1 MHKAKLFKNGESQAV
16 RLPKQFR
23 FEGSEV
29 YIKKEGS
36 KVILLPVDDT
46 IDQLWATL
54 DNFSEDF
61 MQERNQPDDYDQREM
76 M

>member
-1 MHKAKLFKNGESQAV
+1 MRKAKLFKNGESQAV

-61 MQERNQPDDYDQREM
+61 MQERN
-76 M
+76 